1 MTKPI
6 GYFCSGAMPGDTGL
20 IADMQESWGSTFEA
34 LNNAQR
40 LWIIQLVGQTLFQA
54 DPNSVLDSPHDEEIE
69 EATERLEELSRY
81 ELLSLLEALVSQI
94 KSSRE

>member
-6 GYFCSGAMPGDTGL
+6 GYFCSGSMPGDTGL

-40 LWIIQLVGQTLFQA
+40 LWIIHQVGLHLFMS
-54 DPNSVLDSPHDEEIE
+54 DPEHSQDREHDHEVEEV
-69 EATERLEELSRY
+69 TERLDELNRY
-81 ELLSLLEALVSQI
+81 ELLALLEAVVNQVRT
-94 KSSRE
+94 SRQ

>member
-6 GYFCSGAMPGDTGL
+6 GYFCSGSMPGDTGL

-40 LWIIQLVGQTLFQA
+40 LWIIHQVGLHLFMA
-54 DPNSVLDSPHDEEIE
+54 DQEHSQDREHDEEVE
-69 EATERLEELSRY
+69 EATERLNELNRY
-81 ELLSLLEALVSQI
+81 ELLSLLEALVSQV
-94 KSSRE
+94 KSNR